1 MSWFAFF
8 LSSISIKF
16 LNDKNGNLI
25 NSCSDFRFD
34 EGEWVDIQ
42 SRGQFGNPADF
53 FARDMAVYVYLF
65 VLTSVNI
72 VIAIVIVNHHRRHDR
87 DDQIC
92 ARLRGSCCRVLAWPR
107 QTEAAD
113 EVLTF

>member
-1 MSWFAFF
+1 M
-8 LSSISIKF
+8 
-16 LNDKNGNLI
+16 
-25 NSCSDFRFD
+25 
-34 EGEWVDIQ
+34 DIQ

-65 VLTSVNI
+65 ASLLTSANI
-72 VIAIVIVNHHRRHDR
+72 VIAIFIVFVKQHRRDDR
-87 DDQIC
+87 DGQIC
-92 ARLRGSCCRVLAWPR
+92 ARLRRSCCRVLAWPR